1 MQCFCPSYIKSRC
14 RRQTL
19 FICWG
24 VTYALPRLSALLA
37 VNSLQPWVVR
47 HIIASSCCYTHH
59 LVFFLAE
66 ITGVMPVLSPL
77 CPYASLGAS
86 ATASA
91 ALPVISATNF
101 KLENNRAARLGVGA
115 SYVVHSA
122 SNSAIAL
129 GGKIS
134 GSIKRARS
142 QKMEHDDADDS
153 GQQGAADENEDS
165 KCASIKRK
173 HGVASQILFDSG
185 SSTNKKKKKKKKKS
199 TATTSEPLDPVVPK
213 PSLIHE
219 VVPQNSNNS
228 HGKQQRPCSAG
239 AELLIAGNHPQPSQ
253 IIVRAE
259 EKSACDSSGNE
270 LHVDEDDLGSGLRN
284 YQQGVRKRTKT
295 RSKAKNLKK
304 DKRPPELRPGG
315 EKYAGSSGTWRP
327 PPMAI

>member
-1 MQCFCPSYIKSRC
+1 MS
-14 RRQTL
+14 
-19 FICWG
+19 
-24 VTYALPRLSALLA
+24 LS
-37 VNSLQPWVVR
+37 
-47 HIIASSCCYTHH
+47 
-59 LVFFLAE
+59 
-66 ITGVMPVLSPL
+66 
-77 CPYASLGAS
+77 YASLGAS

-91 ALPVISATNF
+91 AVTSATNF

-142 QKMEHDDADDS
+142 QKLEHDDADDA

-185 SSTNKKKKKKKKKS
+185 SSANKKKKKKKS

-213 PSLIHE
+213 PSLLHE
-219 VVPQNSNNS
+219 VVPQNSNNT
-228 HGKQQRPCSAG
+228 HGKQQRPFSAG
-239 AELLIAGNHPQPSQ
+239 AELLIAGNHSQQSQ

-284 YQQGVRKRTKT
+284 YQQGMRKRTKT